1 MLETL
6 AQTAPALSASGAG
19 GIDSLVDT
27 LLPAGAGGI
36 AAVFGVLT
44 VLALLDSTSFGTL
57 LIPVWLL
64 MAPGRLRV
72 GRILVYLMVV
82 GGAYA
87 LIGLG
92 LLSLLTVF
100 GDGLFEWLADA
111 GSAPV
116 FSVIQVA
123 IAAGMI
129 LLSLRIDP
137 MTKAGKERK
146 RQREEAKAAQGRGT
160 ADRVQRFR
168 ERAIGEGSQGGW
180 MPLLT
185 LALTAVVLEIATLLP
200 YLAGI
205 GLVAAADPGIPMAP
219 AMIVFYCL
227 VMLAPALA
235 LLIGR
240 LVARRALERPLQRI
254 EAFMSRHANGT
265 IGLVLF
271 LLGIWL
277 GLNGLGTLG
286 FGPMGE

>member
-1 MLETL
+1 MFATVAETV
-6 AQTAPALSASGAG
+6 PALSASGAG
-19 GIDSLVDT
+19 GLDSLVDT
-27 LLPAGAGGI
+27 LLPAGVGGI

-72 GRILVYLMVV
+72 GRILVYLLVV

-87 LIGLG
+87 AIGLG

-100 GDGLFEWLADA
+100 GDGLFEWFADA

-116 FSVIQVA
+116 FSVVQVA

-185 LALTAVVLEIATLLP
+185 LALTAVALEIATLLP

-205 GLVAAADPGIPMAP
+205 GLVAATDPGIPIAP

-227 VMLAPALA
+227 VMLAPALV
-235 LLIGR
+235 LLVGR
-240 LVARRALERPLQRI
+240 LVARKALERPLQRI

-277 GLNGLGTLG
+277 GVNGLGTLG
-286 FGPMGE
+286 FGPLG